1 MAVIDHA
8 VHEKVKI
15 QADKP
20 YGCHNTERNFTGY
33 HAPNRA
39 AGTDGYKPTWW
50 LERVRIPHVMS
61 RDCRYDMSLTDA
73 RCTGCKHRGSGE
85 KYNAMVRSQGA

>member
-1 MAVIDHA
+1 MPVEEHA
-8 VHEKVKI
+8 VHKLVRIK
-15 QADKP
+15 ADKP

-73 RCTGCKHRGSGE
+73 RCTGCKHQGNGE
-85 KYNAMVRSQGA
+85 KYNAMVRAQGA